1 MKKWLYILAGLI
13 VTIAGIW
20 MGVHWWSIFWPF
32 LLGVGIS
39 FVIMAGI
46 IILIVGFMTPAKE
59 ETFEMPDDDTDEDS
73 ADDEDSCSHDCEN
86 CGGTTDKNNP

>member
-13 VTIAGIW
+13 VTIVGVW

-32 LLGVGIS
+32 LLGVAIS

-46 IILIVGFMTPAKE
+46 IVLIVGFMTPAKE
-59 ETFEMPDDDTDEDS
+59 ETFEMPDDDTDDDS
-73 ADDEDSCSHDCEN
+73 AKNDEECSEN
-86 CGGTTDKNNP
+86 CEHCGGSKNTSN

>member
-13 VTIAGIW
+13 VTIAGVW
-20 MGVHWWSIFWPF
+20 MGVHWWRIFWPF

-39 FVIMAGI
+39 FVIMAGV

-59 ETFEMPDDDTDEDS
+59 ETFELPDDNTDEDS
-73 ADDEDSCSHDCEN
+73 SNEDDSCTQDCEN
-86 CGGTTDKNNP
+86 CGETTDKTTT